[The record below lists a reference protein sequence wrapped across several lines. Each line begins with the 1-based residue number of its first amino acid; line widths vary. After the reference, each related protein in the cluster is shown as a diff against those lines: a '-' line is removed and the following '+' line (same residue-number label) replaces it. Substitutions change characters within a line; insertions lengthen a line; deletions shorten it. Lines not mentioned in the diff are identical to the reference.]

1 MTEVEVEI
9 GPLAEGESRSV
20 RLGYGRYVLV
30 SRVEG
35 ALRAIDDVCNHGGC
49 KLSDGWREGRTVVCP
64 CHALAF
70 DLADGRLA
78 TPTPLA
84 GDQPAYRVVEEGPT
98 VRVTL
103 PDGPPSGGVA

>member
-1 MTEVEVEI
+1 VEVEVDI

-30 SRVEG
+30 SRVAG

-49 KLSDGWREGRTVVCP
+49 KLSDGAREGRRIVCP

-70 DLADGRLA
+70 DVGDGRLLVPHPD
-78 TPTPLA
+78 TT
-84 GDQPAYRVVEEGPT
+84 DQRVYPVVG
-98 VRVTL
+98 
-103 PDGPPSGGVA
+103 DGPRVRLVVPDAP